1 MYRFIQK
8 MIKTNSK
15 NVISV
20 ANFLATIIGSRDVID
35 LLKPRILQI
44 EDVSVILDF
53 ENVDFISRSAAHEL
67 LLIKEEV
74 RSKNKELTFDNTN
87 KDIAEMLRVVAA
99 NRALPKFERPNFNP
113 EKTNIDSLM
122 SNEVAI

>member
-1 MYRFIQK
+1 